1 MNFPNT
7 NKINFKEKYLINNQ
21 INSIYFVDLQSFCR
35 SLIDKEYSKIINSK
49 KSVVFSDGFSVHEI
63 LKKQGSVYYPGP
75 EFLKQLLNDVDSLL
89 FLGPNKTSI
98 EKLKNIL
105 KNKNLNVKIDSID
118 IPFYENIVEL
128 DLESLRN
135 EINEKDVKH
144 VAVILGCPKQEV
156 LINKLANEDN
166 SFVFYGLGAAFNFFI
181 ESEKRVP
188 VIFRKF
194 KIEWLF
200 RLLIHP
206 KKQIPKYTLVFKSI
220 PALVKYCLKY

>member
-1 MNFPNT
+1 MNFPNKT
-7 NKINFKEKYLINNQ
+7 ALSFKKKYLINNE
-21 INSIYFVDLQSFCR
+21 INSVYFVDLQSFCR

-105 KNKNLNVKIDSID
+105 KNKSLNVKIDSID

-128 DLESLRN
+128 DLASLVN
-135 EINEKDVKH
+135 EINKKDIKH

-166 SFVFYGLGAAFNFFI
+166 SYVFYGLGAAFNFFI

-188 VIFRKF
+188 EIFRNF

-206 KKQIPKYTLVFKSI
+206 KKQIPKYILVFKSI
-220 PALVKYCLKY
+220 PALVKYYLKH